1 MSEGRFPIL
10 PDENLAGLRPALL
23 QRLRAAAMEACNMSF
38 DVVFDAGMRALLLES
53 FQQVGADEGT
63 IWLIDSGNEV
73 LVPRFNSGPH
83 AAGFVGVH
91 RQPLSKGMI
100 SMVVA
105 TEQPICENE
114 VYKNERQDKAV
125 DRKLGLRTCAMIAV
139 PLGFSGELRGVISC
153 VQVRPENSQDPDPP
167 GFTHQNLV
175 HIQLASSLL
184 GRLFEARILAHC
196 LGFTPIS

>member
-1 MSEGRFPIL
+1 MSDGRFPIL

-23 QRLRAAAMEACNMSF
+23 ARLRAAATEACNFSF
-38 DVVFDAGMRALLLES
+38 DVVFDAGMRALLLEG
-53 FQQVGADEGT
+53 FRRVGADEGT

-73 LVPRFNSGPH
+73 LIPRFNSGPH
-83 AAGFVGVH
+83 ATGFVGIH

-114 VYKNERQDKAV
+114 VYKNERQDKEV

-139 PLGFSGELRGVISC
+139 PLVFTGELRGVISC
-153 VQVRPENSQDPDPP
+153 VQIRPRESRDPDPP
-167 GFTHQNLV
+167 GFTHEHLLQTQLV
-175 HIQLASSLL
+175 ATLL
-184 GRLFEARILAHC
+184 GRLLEARLLAHC